1 LAIHARAPRAPNGA
15 AASPAEVKAL
25 CATCATCVDHHAL
38 ANGRQTHSDEAAFPA
53 VT

>member
-25 CATCATCVDHHAL
+25 CATCVDHHAH
-38 ANGRQTHSDEAAFPA
+38 ANGRQAHSDEAAFSA
-53 VT
+53 VTLP